1 LRRFFVSR
9 YSPKGGHFA
18 MSQPALHLRALPG
31 DYAVCRLASAAE
43 LDWGGLVTFVG
54 KTDGELSL
62 VCESARVPA
71 SALLRAAGC
80 KISA

>member
-1 LRRFFVSR
+1 
-9 YSPKGGHFA
+9 

-43 LDWGGLVTFVG
+43 IDWGGLLTFVG